1 MFCAPFFVEATCY
14 DWCRWLLY
22 KKGCWQVWLLSCNS
36 CVNWRLWKLCR
47 HYQHHVFSF
56 TVHCFLIA
64 MGINLYLEMVNN
76 IAWNYL
82 RMLISRKW
90 YLLFLYMPPIW
101 LNRRTIDTHYK
112 FLFAHAHFF
121 FLQDPLNMWCKI
133 KIWQMKIFDHEK
145 LLSFKPEI

>member
-90 YLLFLYMPPIW
+90 YLLFIYATYLIKQKDYRYTLQIFICPCS
-101 LNRRTIDTHYK
+101 
-112 FLFAHAHFF
+112 FF
-121 FLQDPLNMWCKI
+121 FFTGPVKYVVQNQNLANENLWSWKI
-133 KIWQMKIFDHEK
+133 IV
-145 LLSFKPEI
+145 L